1 MLLRFRIQPDFS
13 DSLIDLFFSGL
24 PADAGKKLQILS
36 GAVARKKTRRLD
48 DGANTLRRFDLFP
61 DLLSIHKNRA
71 IVHPEK
77 SADAFEQN
85 RLAASVSSD
94 HSVNFSFFKAQ
105 ADPVQRRVAAKLFC
119 HVFYSYLFFHSFRF
133 PPQNSDPS
141 SVFRDTKGSY
151 MRR

>member
-133 PPQNSDPS
+133 PPQSSDPFS
-141 SVFRDTKGSY
+141 GSRDTKGSC